1 MGAAE
6 EAAVL
11 AFNDAIN
18 AQDLDALGRLMHD
31 QHRFVDSAGA
41 AVRGK
46 AACLDAWRG
55 FFDAFPDY
63 RNVFDSLTS
72 DPSGAVDVRG
82 RSECSEPALAGP
94 ASWHAVV
101 TDGLLLSWH
110 VSDEPIQH

>member
-1 MGAAE
+1 MGAAD

-41 AVRGK
+41 AVTGK
-46 AACLDAWRG
+46 SACLEAWQG

-63 RNVFDSLTS
+63 RNIFDSVR
-72 DPSGAVDVRG
+72 SGAAGTVDVRG
-82 RSECSEPALAGP
+82 RSECSEPALVGP
-94 ASWHAVV
+94 ARWHAVV
-101 TDGLLLSWH
+101 RDGLLLEWH
-110 VSDEPIQH
+110 VSDDPSEH